1 MPPKDKPFTLAD
13 LNTALSNVEALK
25 SGSVK
30 TYTSHISLFSRE
42 NKQPNLRLLFN
53 NYKAMDKYIQEKK
66 AQRSKQPIAL
76 KTKQSYYI
84 TLKAMGDHLNFIT
97 QEAKNFYTKRQNEY
111 NQLASRKSGD
121 NTPPDR
127 FPNGLPPWS
136 DVAELHKKFDNGSKY
151 GANHLLVALYTL
163 IPPRRGDYRTLVYLA
178 EPPKFEPK
186 VADKKRDTK
195 VRDTKGNPYNFIYP
209 KGDSYEMVLGQY
221 KTDGRYGVYKTM
233 LPKELGDIITGYLKH
248 KKIGDNTVMFRTTT
262 KPTVAGKYNPVEPS
276 SFPNKVSNAFA
287 VKYKTHKLNIGNLRH
302 MYITSNVKGSMTT
315 NQKQD
320 IADKMG
326 HSIGMQDRYRQHM
339 TFTEVDSDDEDDEV
353 HQPTPQ
359 EESEPSRTTSEDTAT
374 TNETEDTEDTSGP
387 IEQQASQTDEESL
400 ESLYARLGKAVMEVD
415 ALKVLIRAKLSQ

>member
-1 MPPKDKPFTLAD
+1 MTTFTLAD
-13 LNTALSNVEALK
+13 LKEALSNVKALK
-25 SGSVK
+25 SGSVR
-30 TYTSHISLFSRE
+30 TYASHISLFSRE
-42 NKQPNLRLLFN
+42 NKQPNIKLLLN

-66 AQRSKQPIAL
+66 KKGTTQDIKL

-111 NQLASRKSGD
+111 NQLASRKSGE
-121 NTPPDR
+121 NEAPER
-127 FPNGLPPWS
+127 FPDGLPPWS
-136 DVAELHKKFDNGSKY
+136 DVAELHKEFDNGSKY

-178 EPPKFEPK
+178 DTPKFDPK
-186 VADKKRDTK
+186 VPDKKRDTL

-209 KGDSYEMVLGQY
+209 KGDSYEMVLTQY
-221 KTDGRYGVYKTM
+221 KTNGRYGVYRTQ
-233 LPKELGDIITGYLKH
+233 LPKALGDIIKGYINKQH
-248 KKIGDNTVMFRTTT
+248 IGDNTVVFRTTT
-262 KPTVAGKYNPVEPS
+262 KPTVAGKYNPVQAN

-287 VKYKTHKLNIGNLRH
+287 VKYNKHKLTLGNLRH

-315 NQKQD
+315 NKKQD
-320 IADKMG
+320 IADKMA
-326 HSIGMQDRYRQHM
+326 HSIGMQDRYRQHR
-339 TFTEVDSDDEDDEV
+339 TLDTVESDDEGDDDEV

-359 EESEPSRTTSEDTAT
+359 EDPEPSTTTEDTAT

-387 IEQQASQTDEESL
+387 IEEQASQSDDESL

-415 ALKVLIRAKLSQ
+415 ALKVLIRAKLSR